1 MKPSTMTETEAK
13 MAYDAK
19 PQIIIE
25 SQSFGMILC
34 SAVRYALGRMTYIT
48 GTTCDFITPLV
59 PYLDISALY
68 NINKDITEHAEMN
81 HLGMDI
87 DREHWLNLRAEIQR
101 EIAFRKD

>member
-1 MKPSTMTETEAK
+1 MTETESK
-13 MAYDAK
+13 MLYDQK
-19 PQIIIE
+19 PKILLE
-25 SQSFGMILC
+25 SPVFGMMMC
-34 SAVRYALGRMTYIT
+34 SAVRYALGRKTYIT

-59 PYLDISALY
+59 PYLDMSALN

-87 DREHWLNLRAEIQR
+87 DREHWLNLLAEIQR

>member
-1 MKPSTMTETEAK
+1 MTETESK
-13 MAYDAK
+13 MLYDQK
-19 PQIIIE
+19 PKILLE
-25 SQSFGMILC
+25 SPTFGMMMC
-34 SAVRYALGRMTYIT
+34 SAVRYALGRKTYIT

-59 PYLDISALY
+59 PYLDISALQ

-101 EIAFRKD
+101 EIVFRKE

>member
-1 MKPSTMTETEAK
+1 MTETEAK

-19 PQIIIE
+19 PKILLE
-25 SQSFGMILC
+25 SPTFGLMMC

-59 PYLDISALY
+59 PYLDMSALN
-68 NINKDITEHAEMN
+68 NIYKDSTEHAETN
-81 HLGMDI
+81 RLGMDV
-87 DREHWLNLRAEIQR
+87 DREKWLKLRTVIQH